1 MYGPLLEYEQF
12 TFIKG
17 ETQGLRVTA
26 RKNLKVLNF
35 QLTLILT
42 DPPNSPTEELMN

>member
-1 MYGPLLEYEQF
+1 MYGLLFEYEQF

-17 ETQGLRVTA
+17 QTQGLRVA
-26 RKNLKVLNF
+26 SCKNLKVLNF

-42 DPPNSPTEELMN
+42 KPPRSPNEGLTN

>member
-17 ETQGLRVTA
+17 ETQGLRVA
-26 RKNLKVLNF
+26 ACKNLKVLNF

-42 DPPNSPTEELMN
+42 DPLCSPIEGLTN